1 MAYTYSVTA
10 SAMFEDRTAQFEAFG
25 VPASELAEVRA
36 AVSDMWR
43 DGPGGWAYEWSKVAA
58 RHAAAGQHYLASL
71 TYGCAKFPCL
81 AGVPGRA
88 NALAKQVE
96 EYVAAAP
103 TFPVRFERRILRVP
117 HRSGVTSVPVHLLTT
132 HEDLTKAP
140 VLIASGGVDTWKM
153 DIHPMCIALANVG
166 LTVLAFDQP
175 GTGESAAYL
184 TGDADEVVL
193 GVVREAKVLGNGWV
207 GHMGFSFGANFSA
220 MTGLSGA
227 VNAAVVLGAPTDKAF
242 AKENLARLPYGMF
255 DIVAN
260 AVGFD
265 RRPELD
271 ELVTAMSGLSRHD
284 LLEKNE
290 NAPMLVI
297 NGADDYFVPQADTL
311 VFTGRRDTE
320 VRLLP
325 NTGHCAVSKMPEVMS
340 TAIGWLKSRLG

>member
-43 DGPGGWAYEWSKVAA
+43 DGPGGWTYEWSKVAA
-58 RHAAAGQHYLASL
+58 RHASAGRHYLASL

-153 DIHPMCIALANVG
+153 DIHPMCIALANIG

-175 GTGESAAYL
+175 GTGE
-184 TGDADEVVL
+184 
-193 GVVREAKVLGNGWV
+193 
-207 GHMGFSFGANFSA
+207 
-220 MTGLSGA
+220 
-227 VNAAVVLGAPTDKAF
+227 
-242 AKENLARLPYGMF
+242 
-255 DIVAN
+255 
-260 AVGFD
+260 
-265 RRPELD
+265 
-271 ELVTAMSGLSRHD
+271 
-284 LLEKNE
+284 
-290 NAPMLVI
+290 
-297 NGADDYFVPQADTL
+297 
-311 VFTGRRDTE
+311 
-320 VRLLP
+320 
-325 NTGHCAVSKMPEVMS
+325 
-340 TAIGWLKSRLG
+340 